1 MVIERKIDDL
11 NRVVY
16 GFRAMS
22 GYSSEIPVA
31 FDSYEVQH
39 RASKRHGWVATE
51 KWYRLD
57 RRRSNIAFPPDVP
70 QDVYKDVVSLIKF
83 RPLFDLGA

>member
-1 MVIERKIDDL
+1 MVVERKIDDL

-16 GFRAMS
+16 GFGVMS
-22 GYSSEIPVA
+22 GYSSEIPIA

-57 RRRSNIAFPPDVP
+57 RRRSTIAFPPDVP
-70 QDVYKDVVSLIKF
+70 QDVYDELVSLIKF
-83 RPLFDLGA
+83 KPQFNVQ